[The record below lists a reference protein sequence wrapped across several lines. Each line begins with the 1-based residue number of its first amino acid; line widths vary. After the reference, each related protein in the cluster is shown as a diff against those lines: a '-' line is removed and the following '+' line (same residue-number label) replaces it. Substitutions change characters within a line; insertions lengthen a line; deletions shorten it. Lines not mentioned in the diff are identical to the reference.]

1 MKWRRCET
9 EARQPELAPEE
20 RVRSPTSSKAAQ
32 VGILAGEKGGQ
43 RYGAAYSLHC
53 DGVMTSLCHHVMG
66 QVNESGFLNGDAIS
80 CDTEGGDLTTLDSVA
95 GVNE

>member
-1 MKWRRCET
+1 M
-9 EARQPELAPEE
+9 
-20 RVRSPTSSKAAQ
+20 
-32 VGILAGEKGGQ
+32 GILTGEKGGQ

-53 DGVMTSLCHHVMG
+53 DGDVMG